1 MENISK
7 ALLIVG
13 ALLIGIILLGAT
25 VYLLRNAKGM
35 GSEYQDTMSVQEVM
49 QFNQDILYKLTFES
63 NTKAYTAT
71 PQQLISIKNLI
82 KEKEEKYKIK
92 IENNIDTIV
101 TLNGNDNETFLKEN
115 NSKYEVKI
123 GYAENGRIN
132 SINFYQ
138 N

>member
-49 QFNQDILYKLTFES
+49 QFNQDILYKLTFDS
-63 NTKAYTAT
+63 NTKTYTAT

-82 KEKEEKYKIK
+82 KEKEEKYKIEIK
-92 IENNIDTIV
+92 NNIDTI

>member
-49 QFNQDILYKLTFES
+49 QFNQDILYKLTF
-63 NTKAYTAT
+63 
-71 PQQLISIKNLI
+71 II
-82 KEKEEKYKIK
+82 
-92 IENNIDTIV
+92 
-101 TLNGNDNETFLKEN
+101 
-115 NSKYEVKI
+115 
-123 GYAENGRIN
+123 
-132 SINFYQ
+132 
-138 N
+138 

>member
-82 KEKEEKYKIK
+82 KEKEEKYKIE
-92 IENNIDTIV
+92 IENNIDTI

-115 NSKYEVKI
+115 NSKYKVEI